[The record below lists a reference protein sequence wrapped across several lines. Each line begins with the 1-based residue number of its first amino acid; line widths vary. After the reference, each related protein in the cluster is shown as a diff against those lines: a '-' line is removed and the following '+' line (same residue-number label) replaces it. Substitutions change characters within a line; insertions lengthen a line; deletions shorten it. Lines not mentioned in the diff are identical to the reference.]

1 MDSIR
6 LGHIGK
12 GLALSIVYCIAYLS
26 LWYLSFNQW
35 FLPAGLRIACL
46 LFLPYRYWPY
56 ILLGD
61 ISALLYKRIPMAET
75 YSTLWAYTSPFVL
88 GPMTA
93 VLIVLFRRKLAN
105 FRQIS
110 KWLPI
115 IGIAAS
121 IWGALTNLLANQ
133 LLSGPDSLSAP
144 IRLVYL
150 SLGYYQGILLICLP
164 CLIWLLCSREKFFT
178 RQFTRDLAIA
188 IGIVLSIYCF
198 VVFNP
203 TLDPS
208 IRQSLLILMI
218 VPVAGLTFL
227 HAWRGA
233 AIGTIIVNI
242 ATAQTLTY
250 TGKPNASDDSVF
262 VAQLA
267 LAIIATALLVLGT
280 MISESYEKARKLG
293 VSERK
298 AIELSKSSFLSNE
311 RNLRDKVVYLAQMQI
326 CLDDNRKQLVE
337 LLKEHKQ
344 YTAAML
350 LNSEAV
356 EHTQWFESQAAALY
370 PLKIEERGLYGAI
383 YPDNFTQL
391 WAGNAEVNY
400 VLRGRPS
407 TVTTELQ
414 LAAYRCLCNAF
425 ALLSECA
432 PKEYQVKLRVWQR
445 RDIRGISMRM
455 IATPTTSPRSNQASV
470 LAEAELEGRTKA
482 YGGFVRRKD
491 AYRIDFLLSESIS
504 VASMEEQPRPDASR
518 RSFL

>member
-1 MDSIR
+1 MGGISWS
-6 LGHIGK
+6 HIGK
-12 GLALSIVYCIAYLS
+12 GLALSAVYCIAYLS
-26 LWYLSFNQW
+26 LWHLSFNQW

-56 ILLGD
+56 VLIGD

-75 YSTLWAYTSPFVL
+75 YSVLWSYTSPFVL

-93 VLIVLFRRKLAN
+93 VLIALFRRKLIN
-105 FRQIS
+105 FQQIS
-110 KWLPI
+110 QQLPI
-115 IGIAAS
+115 IGFAAS
-121 IWGALTNLLANQ
+121 IWGALTNLLANHF
-133 LLSGPDSLSAP
+133 LHGPDSFAAP
-144 IRLVYL
+144 IKIVYL
-150 SLGYYQGILLICLP
+150 ALGYYQGILLICLP
-164 CLIWLLCSREKFFT
+164 CLIWPLRSRKEFFT
-178 RQFTRDLAIA
+178 RAFSRDLAIA
-188 IGIVLSIYCF
+188 IGMVFVIYCF
-198 VVFNP
+198 VIFNP

-218 VPVAGLTFL
+218 APVAGLTFL

-250 TGKPNASDDSVF
+250 TGMPSASDDTVF

-280 MISESYEKARKLG
+280 MISESYDKARRLG

-298 AIELSKSSFLSNE
+298 AIELAKSSFLSNE

-326 CLDDNRKQLVE
+326 CLDDNRKQLVD

-370 PLKIEERGLYGAI
+370 PLKIEERGLYGVI

-400 VLRGRPS
+400 VLRGQPR

-432 PKEYQVKLRVWQR
+432 PKDYQVKLRVWQR

-455 IATPTTSPRSNQASV
+455 IVRPTTPPRSNQASV

-482 YGGFVRRKD
+482 YGGCVRRKN
-491 AYRIDFLLSESIS
+491 AHRIDFLLSESMS
-504 VASMEEQPRPDASR
+504 VASMEEQPRPDAAR